1 VTDKTKNPKKAERTH
16 SSTVSAKAAATTSLL
31 APVLAVFRHDPRVT
45 SEAGG
50 HGGATLRVG
59 DVVFARIL
67 GGDLAVKFEPALA
80 EGLVGEGRGRLLVM
94 GVRTM
99 KQWVVIDVD
108 ADLLRTA
115 RDQAVDEAASERP

>member
-1 VTDKTKNPKKAERTH
+1 MPLASTGIEAEKLPAITLADSDK
-16 SSTVSAKAAATTSLL
+16 
-31 APVLAVFRHDPRVT
+31 
-45 SEAGG
+45 
-50 HGGATLRVG
+50 LRVG

-80 EGLVGEGRGRLLVM
+80 EGLVGEGRGRLLVL

-108 ADLLRTA
+108 AGLLRTA
-115 RDQAVDEAASERP
+115 RDQAADEAAGERE

>member
-1 VTDKTKNPKKAERTH
+1 MIDKKKTPKKAERTH
-16 SSTVSAKAAATTSLL
+16 SSAMAAATTSLL
-31 APVLAVFRHDPRVT
+31 APVMAVFRHDPRVT
-45 SEAGG
+45 ADAGN

-67 GGDLAVKFEPALA
+67 GDELAVKFEAALA

-115 RDQAVDEAASERP
+115 RDQAVDPATSEGE